1 MPGRGGA
8 GEGAGGAGLA
18 HLPAVD
24 RVLRRP
30 EVEACVREHGREV
43 VVEAVRGALSDLR
56 ETLRRAGR
64 DEEPP
69 GGRNPAPGANRRS
82 DPSPDPGGDPS
93 PDPSVDSSP
102 DPGADPRPD
111 PGADT
116 AGGQDRHRDR
126 DRDRDHDRD
135 PVGGRNREPP
145 PPDDAESLVALAAV
159 RRARAATRP
168 SLRPV
173 LNLTG
178 TVLHTN
184 LGRAELPE
192 VAVEAMAEAA
202 RSAMNLELDLAT
214 GRRGERDAHVEG
226 WLARLTGAEAATV
239 VNNNAA
245 AVLLVL
251 NTLALDREVPVSRGE
266 LIEIGGSFRLP
277 EIMGRAGCRLVEV
290 GTTNRTH
297 LADFAQV
304 LGERTGAVM
313 TVHTSNY
320 VVEGF
325 TAAPDPRRL
334 AVLARE
340 RGVPW
345 VHDLGSGTLV
355 DLERFGL
362 PHEPT
367 PREVLSNGADLVTFS
382 GDKLLG
388 GPQSG
393 IVAGRADL
401 VNEVRR
407 NPMKRALR
415 VDKLTLAALGALLPL
430 YANPERLVREL
441 PALRRLVRPAAEV
454 RAAAERVAA
463 SLRDRFPGSV
473 EVVECASRI
482 GSGALPVDTRPS
494 AGLAL
499 RPAWPHGRP
508 RPSGR
513 RVEALAASLRA
524 LPTPVIGRIR
534 EGALVLDLRCLEREA
549 DLVAALAPFLDGGE
563 AGAAPPP
570 EHLRNDADGGAPGD
584 GPRPAEPPEAS
595 GAR

>member
-1 MPGRGGA
+1 MPGVEEGGS
-8 GEGAGGAGLA
+8 LA
-18 HLPAVD
+18 RLPGVD
-24 RVLRRP
+24 RILRRP
-30 EVEACVREHGREV
+30 EIEACAREHGREL
-43 VVEAVRGALSDLR
+43 VVEAVRGAIDDLR
-56 ETLRRAGR
+56 AELRQGL
-64 DEEPP
+64 
-69 GGRNPAPGANRRS
+69 PGA
-82 DPSPDPGGDPS
+82 SPATDDLQAATPRESGGPEAE
-93 PDPSVDSSP
+93 
-102 DPGADPRPD
+102 PGAESAT
-111 PGADT
+111 G
-116 AGGQDRHRDR
+116 
-126 DRDRDHDRD
+126 
-135 PVGGRNREPP
+135 V
-145 PPDDAESLVALAAV
+145 DDAERRVAEAAL
-159 RRARAATRP
+159 RRARAAAAP

-202 RSAMNLELDLAT
+202 RSATNLEIDLAT
-214 GRRGERDAHVEG
+214 GRRGERDTHVEG

-251 NTLALDREVPVSRGE
+251 NTLALGREVPVSRGE

-277 EIMGRAGCRLVEV
+277 EIMERAGCRLVEV

-297 LADFAQV
+297 LADFARAI
-304 LGERTGAVM
+304 GERTGAVM

-325 TAAPDPRRL
+325 TAAPEPAAL
-334 AVLARE
+334 AALARE

-367 PREVLSNGADLVTFS
+367 PREVLANGADLVTFS

-393 IVAGRADL
+393 VVAGSARL
-401 VNEVRR
+401 VAEVRR

-415 VDKLTLAALGALLPL
+415 VDKTTLAALGALLPL

-441 PALRRLVRPAAEV
+441 PALRRLVRPAAEI
-454 RAAAERVAA
+454 RAVAERVAA
-463 SLRDRFPGSV
+463 KLRGRLTLAGSV

-482 GSGALPVDTRPS
+482 GSGALPVDTLPS
-494 AGLAL
+494 AGVAL
-499 RPAWPHGRP
+499 YPPAEGGR
-508 RPSGR
+508 RASGR
-513 RVEALAASLRA
+513 RVEELAAALRA
-524 LPTPVIGRIR
+524 LPLPVVGRIR
-534 EGALVLDLRCLEREA
+534 EGALVLDLRCLDRES
-549 DLVAALAPFLDGGE
+549 DLLDALAPLLDE
-563 AGAAPPP
+563 AGTAPDPP
-570 EHLRNDADGGAPGD
+570 RC
-584 GPRPAEPPEAS
+584 
-595 GAR
+595 

>member
-1 MPGRGGA
+1 MRGG
-8 GEGAGGAGLA
+8 GEEGGSLA
-18 HLPAVD
+18 RLPGVD
-24 RVLRRP
+24 RILRRP
-30 EVEACVREHGREV
+30 EIEACAREHGREL
-43 VVEAVRGALSDLR
+43 VVEAVRGAIDDLR
-56 ETLRRAGR
+56 AEA
-64 DEEPP
+64 
-69 GGRNPAPGANRRS
+69 RRS
-82 DPSPDPGGDPS
+82 GRESGPDPGRG
-93 PDPSVDSSP
+93 PD
-102 DPGADPRPD
+102 
-111 PGADT
+111 
-116 AGGQDRHRDR
+116 
-126 DRDRDHDRD
+126 
-135 PVGGRNREPP
+135 REPGEARAP
-145 PPDDAESLVALAAV
+145 AQARTRSSSREPIPDDAERRVAEAAL
-159 RRARAATRP
+159 RRARAAAAP

-202 RSAMNLELDLAT
+202 RSATNLEIDLAT
-214 GRRGERDAHVEG
+214 GRRGERDTHVEA

-251 NTLALDREVPVSRGE
+251 NTLALGREVPVSRGE

-297 LADFAQV
+297 LEDFARAI
-304 LGERTGAVM
+304 GERTGAMM

-325 TAAPDPRRL
+325 TAAPEPAAL
-334 AVLARE
+334 AALARE

-345 VHDLGSGTLV
+345 VHDLGSGTLAA
-355 DLERFGL
+355 LERFGL

-367 PREVLSNGADLVTFS
+367 PREVLANGADLVTFS

-393 IVAGRADL
+393 IVAGRARL
-401 VNEVRR
+401 VAEVRR

-415 VDKLTLAALGALLPL
+415 VDKTTLAALGALLPL

-441 PALRRLVRPAAEV
+441 PALRRLVRPAAEI
-454 RAAAERVAA
+454 RAVAERVAA
-463 SLRDRFPGSV
+463 KLRGRLALAGSV

-482 GSGALPVDTRPS
+482 GSGALPVDVLPS
-494 AGLAL
+494 AGIAL
-499 RPAWPHGRP
+499 YPPAEGGRRAP
-508 RPSGR
+508 GR
-513 RVEALAASLRA
+513 RVEALAAALRA
-524 LPTPVIGRIR
+524 LPLPVVGRIR
-534 EGALVLDLRCLEREA
+534 EGALVLDLRCLDRES
-549 DLVAALAPFLDGGE
+549 DLLDALAPLLGPAGE
-563 AGAAPPP
+563 APDRRGK
-570 EHLRNDADGGAPGD
+570 R
-584 GPRPAEPPEAS
+584 
-595 GAR
+595 

>member
-1 MPGRGGA
+1 MPGAEEGGN
-8 GEGAGGAGLA
+8 LA
-18 HLPAVD
+18 FLPGVD
-24 RVLRRP
+24 RILRRP
-30 EVEACVREHGREV
+30 EVEACAREHGREL
-43 VVEAVRGALSDLR
+43 VVEAVRGAVDEVR
-56 ETLRRAGR
+56 AAARRGGSGTGR
-64 DEEPP
+64 DS
-69 GGRNPAPGANRRS
+69 GARPGAAAQDTERR
-82 DPSPDPGGDPS
+82 
-93 PDPSVDSSP
+93 V
-102 DPGADPRPD
+102 
-111 PGADT
+111 
-116 AGGQDRHRDR
+116 
-126 DRDRDHDRD
+126 
-135 PVGGRNREPP
+135 
-145 PPDDAESLVALAAV
+145 AEAAL
-159 RRARAATRP
+159 RRARAAVAP

-173 LNLTG
+173 LNLSG

-192 VAVEAMAEAA
+192 VAIEAMAEAA
-202 RSAMNLELDLAT
+202 RSAVNLEIDLAT
-214 GRRGERDAHVEG
+214 GKRGERDTHVEG

-251 NTLALDREVPVSRGE
+251 NTLALGREVPVSRGE

-297 LADFAQV
+297 LEDFARAI
-304 LGERTGAVM
+304 GERTGAVM

-325 TAAPDPRRL
+325 TAAPEPARL
-334 AVLARE
+334 ASLARE

-367 PREVLSNGADLVTFS
+367 PREALASGADLVTFS

-401 VNEVRR
+401 VSAVRR

-415 VDKLTLAALGALLPL
+415 VDKITLAALGALLPL

-441 PALRRLVRPAAEV
+441 PALRRLVRPADEI
-454 RAAAERVAA
+454 RALAERVAA
-463 SLRDRFPGSV
+463 KLRGRLALARSV

-482 GSGALPVDTRPS
+482 GSGALPVDTLPS
-494 AGLAL
+494 AGIAL
-499 RPAWPHGRP
+499 RPPPSGGGRSP
-508 RPSGR
+508 GRSSGR
-513 RVEALAASLRA
+513 RVEELAAALRA
-524 LPTPVIGRIR
+524 LPHPVIGRIR
-534 EGALVLDLRCLEREA
+534 EGALVLDLRCLERES
-549 DLVAALAPFLDGGE
+549 DLLDALAPLLDGDESGS
-563 AGAAPPP
+563 AG
-570 EHLRNDADGGAPGD
+570 DGSPAPGS
-584 GPRPAEPPEAS
+584 S
-595 GAR
+595 G

>member
-1 MPGRGGA
+1 MPRVGEGGA
-8 GEGAGGAGLA
+8 YAR
-18 HLPAVD
+18 LPAVD

-30 EVEACVREHGREV
+30 EVEECAREHGREL
-43 VVEAVRGALSDLR
+43 VVEAVRSALEDLR
-56 ETLRRAGR
+56 ASTRQG
-64 DEEPP
+64 DVEPP
-69 GGRNPAPGANRRS
+69 RE
-82 DPSPDPGGDPS
+82 DPEL
-93 PDPSVDSSP
+93 
-102 DPGADPRPD
+102 A
-111 PGADT
+111 
-116 AGGQDRHRDR
+116 
-126 DRDRDHDRD
+126 
-135 PVGGRNREPP
+135 
-145 PPDDAESLVALAAV
+145 VAAAAV
-159 RRARAATRP
+159 RRARYACRP

-192 VAVEAMAEAA
+192 VAVDAMAQAA
-202 RSAMNLELDLAT
+202 RSAVNLELDLGT
-214 GRRGERDAHVEG
+214 GTRGERDAHVEG
-226 WLARLTGAEAATV
+226 WLARLTGAESATV

-251 NTLALDREVPVSRGE
+251 NTLALGREVPVSRGE

-277 EIMGRAGCRLVEV
+277 EVMSRAGCRLVEV

-297 LADFAQV
+297 LEDFARA
-304 LGERTGAVM
+304 LGERTGAMM

-325 TAAPDPRRL
+325 TAAPEPAQL
-334 AVLARE
+334 AALARE

-367 PREVLSNGADLVTFS
+367 PRETLASGADLVTFS

-401 VNEVRR
+401 VAEVRR

-415 VDKLTLAALGALLPL
+415 VDKTTLAALGALLPL

-441 PALRRLVRPAAEV
+441 PALRRLVRPAAQV
-454 RAAAERVAA
+454 RASAERIAA
-463 SLRDRFPGSV
+463 QVRERFAGSV

-494 AGLAL
+494 AGIAL
-499 RPAWPHGRP
+499 RPPATRGGRA
-508 RPSGR
+508 SGR
-513 RVEALAASLRA
+513 RVEELAARLRA
-524 LPTPVIGRIR
+524 LPLPVIGRIR
-534 EGALVLDLRCLEREA
+534 DGALVLDLRCLERES
-549 DLVAALAPFLDGGE
+549 DLLAALAPVLDGG
-563 AGAAPPP
+563 PQ
-570 EHLRNDADGGAPGD
+570 
-584 GPRPAEPPEAS
+584 
-595 GAR
+595 

>member
-1 MPGRGGA
+1 MPGGGEREA
-8 GEGAGGAGLA
+8 LA
-18 HLPAVD
+18 RLPAVD
-24 RVLRRP
+24 RILRRP
-30 EVEACVREHGREV
+30 EIEACAREHGREIV
-43 VVEAVRGALSDLR
+43 VDAVREALAELRGAL
-56 ETLRRAGR
+56 RRANH
-64 DEEPP
+64 DED
-69 GGRNPAPGANRRS
+69 PAG
-82 DPSPDPGGDPS
+82 
-93 PDPSVDSSP
+93 
-102 DPGADPRPD
+102 
-111 PGADT
+111 
-116 AGGQDRHRDR
+116 
-126 DRDRDHDRD
+126 
-135 PVGGRNREPP
+135 
-145 PPDDAESLVALAAV
+145 DAESRVARAAV
-159 RRARAATRP
+159 RRARTATRT

-192 VAVEAMAEAA
+192 VAVAAMVEAA

-214 GRRGERDAHVEG
+214 GRRGERDTHVEG

-277 EIMGRAGCRLVEV
+277 EIMSRAGCRLVEV

-297 LADFAQV
+297 LEDFARAI
-304 LGERTGAVM
+304 GDGTGAVM

-334 AVLARE
+334 ADLARE

-367 PREVLSNGADLVTFS
+367 PREALANGADLVTFS

-401 VNEVRR
+401 VAEVRR

-454 RAAAERVAA
+454 RASAERVVAGI
-463 SLRDRFPGSV
+463 RDRFPGSV
-473 EVVECASRI
+473 AVVECASRI
-482 GSGALPVDTRPS
+482 GSGALPVDTRSS
-494 AGLAL
+494 AGIAL
-499 RPAWPHGRP
+499 RPPIHRGH

-513 RVEALAASLRA
+513 RVEALAATLRA
-524 LPTPVIGRIR
+524 LPTPIIGRIR
-534 EGALVLDLRCLEREA
+534 DGALVLDLRCLERES
-549 DLVAALAPFLDGGE
+549 DLLDAITPLLDGESVGARTGPLPNDDATGSGDTPRT
-563 AGAAPPP
+563 AGV
-570 EHLRNDADGGAPGD
+570 PGS
-584 GPRPAEPPEAS
+584 S
-595 GAR
+595 GAV

>member
-1 MPGRGGA
+1 MPGCEEGGA
-8 GEGAGGAGLA
+8 FAR
-18 HLPAVD
+18 LPAVD

-30 EVEACVREHGREV
+30 DIEECAREHGREL
-43 VVEAVRGALSDLR
+43 VVEAVRRAIDDLR
-56 ETLRRAGR
+56 AAMRR
-64 DEEPP
+64 
-69 GGRNPAPGANRRS
+69 
-82 DPSPDPGGDPS
+82 GDRE
-93 PDPSVDSSP
+93 SSP
-102 DPGADPRPD
+102 DNAEDFV
-111 PGADT
+111 AET
-116 AGGQDRHRDR
+116 ALERT
-126 DRDRDHDRD
+126 
-135 PVGGRNREPP
+135 
-145 PPDDAESLVALAAV
+145 
-159 RRARAATRP
+159 RAAAQP

-214 GRRGERDAHVEG
+214 GKRGERDTHVEA
-226 WLARLTGAEAATV
+226 WLVRLTGAEAATV

-251 NTLALDREVPVSRGE
+251 NTLAFGREVPVSRGE

-277 EIMGRAGCRLVEV
+277 EIMRRAGCRLVEV

-297 LADFAQV
+297 LDDFAGAI
-304 LGERTGAVM
+304 GERTGAVM

-325 TAAPDPRRL
+325 TAAPDPARL
-334 AVLARE
+334 GALARE

-345 VHDLGSGTLV
+345 IHDLGSGTLV
-355 DLERFGL
+355 ELERFGL

-367 PREVLSNGADLVTFS
+367 PREALANGADLVTFS

-401 VNEVRR
+401 VSEVRR

-441 PALRRLVRPAAEV
+441 PALRRLVRPAAEI
-454 RAAAERVAA
+454 RASAVRVAA
-463 SLRDRFPGSV
+463 KLRDRFAGRV

-494 AGLAL
+494 AGIAL
-499 RPAWPHGRP
+499 RPRSSTGGRS
-508 RPSGR
+508 SGR
-513 RVEALAASLRA
+513 RVEELAAALRA
-524 LPTPVIGRIR
+524 LPLPVVGRIR
-534 EGALVLDLRCLEREA
+534 EGALVLDLRCLERDS
-549 DLVAALAPFLDGGE
+549 DLLEALAPL
-563 AGAAPPP
+563 
-570 EHLRNDADGGAPGD
+570 LRG
-584 GPRPAEPPEAS
+584 EPPGGSSDGDAGDTNGRGAGNAGRTTGV
-595 GAR
+595 GARPMPR

>member
-1 MPGRGGA
+1 MRGG
-8 GEGAGGAGLA
+8 GEEGGSLA
-18 HLPAVD
+18 RLPGVD
-24 RVLRRP
+24 RILRRP
-30 EVEACVREHGREV
+30 EIEACAREHGREL
-43 VVEAVRGALSDLR
+43 VVEAVRGAIDDLR
-56 ETLRRAGR
+56 AEVRRGLPGASPATDDLQATTAQGFLGARASSPRESRTVDGRRAATPR
-64 DEEPP
+64 ES
-69 GGRNPAPGANRRS
+69 GGPEAEPGA
-82 DPSPDPGGDPS
+82 GAE
-93 PDPSVDSSP
+93 
-102 DPGADPRPD
+102 PGAESAT
-111 PGADT
+111 G
-116 AGGQDRHRDR
+116 
-126 DRDRDHDRD
+126 
-135 PVGGRNREPP
+135 V
-145 PPDDAESLVALAAV
+145 DDAERRVAEAAL
-159 RRARAATRP
+159 RRARAAAAP

-202 RSAMNLELDLAT
+202 RSATNLEIDLAT
-214 GRRGERDAHVEG
+214 GRRGERDTHVEG

-251 NTLALDREVPVSRGE
+251 NTLALGREVPVSRGE

-297 LADFAQV
+297 LEDFARAID
-304 LGERTGAVM
+304 ERTGAVM

-325 TAAPDPRRL
+325 TAAPEPAAL
-334 AVLARE
+334 AALARE

-345 VHDLGSGTLV
+345 VHDLGSGTLAA
-355 DLERFGL
+355 LERFGL

-367 PREVLSNGADLVTFS
+367 PREVLANGADLVTFS

-393 IVAGRADL
+393 IVAGSARL
-401 VNEVRR
+401 VAEVRR

-415 VDKLTLAALGALLPL
+415 VDKITLAALGALLPL

-441 PALRRLVRPAAEV
+441 PALRRLVRPAAGI
-454 RAAAERVAA
+454 RAVAERVAA
-463 SLRDRFPGSV
+463 KLRGRLTLAGSV

-482 GSGALPVDTRPS
+482 GSGALPVDALPS
-494 AGLAL
+494 AGIAL
-499 RPAWPHGRP
+499 HPPAEGGR
-508 RPSGR
+508 RASGR
-513 RVEALAASLRA
+513 RVEELTATLRA
-524 LPTPVIGRIR
+524 LPLPVIGRIR
-534 EGALVLDLRCLEREA
+534 EGALVLDLRCLDRES
-549 DLVAALAPFLDGGE
+549 DLLDALAPLLVE
-563 AGAAPPP
+563 AGTAP
-570 EHLRNDADGGAPGD
+570 
-584 GPRPAEPPEAS
+584 EPP
-595 GAR
+595 RC

>member
-1 MPGRGGA
+1 MPGAEEGGN
-8 GEGAGGAGLA
+8 LA
-18 HLPAVD
+18 FLPGVD
-24 RVLRRP
+24 RILRRP
-30 EVEACVREHGREV
+30 EVEACAREHGREL
-43 VVEAVRGALSDLR
+43 VVEAVRGAVDEVR
-56 ETLRRAGR
+56 AAARRGGSGTGR
-64 DEEPP
+64 DS
-69 GGRNPAPGANRRS
+69 GARPGAAAQDTERR
-82 DPSPDPGGDPS
+82 
-93 PDPSVDSSP
+93 V
-102 DPGADPRPD
+102 
-111 PGADT
+111 
-116 AGGQDRHRDR
+116 
-126 DRDRDHDRD
+126 
-135 PVGGRNREPP
+135 
-145 PPDDAESLVALAAV
+145 AEAAL
-159 RRARAATRP
+159 RRARAAVAP

-173 LNLTG
+173 LNLSG

-192 VAVEAMAEAA
+192 VAIEAMAEAA
-202 RSAMNLELDLAT
+202 RSAVNLEIDLAT
-214 GRRGERDAHVEG
+214 GKRGERDTHVEG

-251 NTLALDREVPVSRGE
+251 NTLALGREVPVSRGE

-277 EIMGRAGCRLVEV
+277 EIMGRSGCRLVEV

-297 LADFAQV
+297 LEDFARAI
-304 LGERTGAVM
+304 GERTGAVM

-325 TAAPDPRRL
+325 TAAPEPARL
-334 AVLARE
+334 ASLARE

-367 PREVLSNGADLVTFS
+367 PREALASGADLVTFS

-401 VNEVRR
+401 VSAVRR

-415 VDKLTLAALGALLPL
+415 VDKITLAALGALLPL

-441 PALRRLVRPAAEV
+441 PALRRLVRPADEI
-454 RAAAERVAA
+454 RALAERVAA
-463 SLRDRFPGSV
+463 KLRGRLALARSV

-482 GSGALPVDTRPS
+482 GSGALPVDTLPS
-494 AGLAL
+494 AGIAL
-499 RPAWPHGRP
+499 RPPPSGGGRSP
-508 RPSGR
+508 GRSSGR
-513 RVEALAASLRA
+513 RVEELAAALRA
-524 LPTPVIGRIR
+524 LPLPVIGRIR

-549 DLVAALAPFLDGGE
+549 DLLDALAPLLLGKESASGGP
-563 AGAAPPP
+563 AG
-570 EHLRNDADGGAPGD
+570 RDAPGD
-584 GPRPAEPPEAS
+584 AGSASAGDGSPAPGSS
-595 GAR
+595 G